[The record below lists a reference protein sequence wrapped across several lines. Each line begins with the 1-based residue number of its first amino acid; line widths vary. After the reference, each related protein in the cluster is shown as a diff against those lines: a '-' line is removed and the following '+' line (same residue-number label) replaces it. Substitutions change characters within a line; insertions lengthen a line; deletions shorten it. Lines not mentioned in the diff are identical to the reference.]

1 MPNST
6 ANVKQRKPR
15 PKPVRPKK
23 EKKATKKTLR
33 GIESLASSAA
43 NNIMQRTLKE
53 FQKIRNIAQYKGEGP
68 APETHSYGVMS
79 DPSARNSSARE
90 PSARKPRPK
99 PVRRTKKQF
108 NATTNPYS
116 INMVM
121 NNPQVKISSVRKSR
135 ARKPSARKGFSL
147 NQVTFPD
154 TQVPAQVPRIMT
166 LNQLVR
172 SNVSLNQAKANAQR
186 NAQLF
191 VSAFAKR
198 KSAARK
204 PRIPKGKAI

>member
-6 ANVKQRKPR
+6 ANVKARKPR
-15 PKPVRPKK
+15 PAPVRKPKRP
-23 EKKATKKTLR
+23 TKKTLK

-43 NNIMQRTLKE
+43 NNVVQRTLKE

-68 APETHSYGVMS
+68 AQETHSYGVLS
-79 DPSARNSSARE
+79 DPSARE

-121 NNPQVKISSVRKSR
+121 NNPVKISKVKISRVRKSV
-135 ARKPSARKGFSL
+135 AKKPSSRKGFSL

-154 TQVPAQVPRIMT
+154 TPHVPSQVPRIMT
-166 LNQLVR
+166 LDELVH

-198 KSAARK
+198 KSAAK
-204 PRIPKGKAI
+204 PRKPKGKAI